1 MKTILRVFVL
11 SAVVLALPSFALAT
25 GVADVVKAQA
35 VLAKV
40 IELTKKY
47 PQASGVVVAPEP
59 LANNSGQYQLPYAS
73 NGALTEW
80 ANKTLNVQVGAIA
93 GEKAGEL
100 AGNAVASRVPF
111 GGLMGGAFKKKGKQL
126 GAVAAVGGPEFI
138 KKSSDRSFNNLED
151 YAVYL
156 HVKHSADGGYASA
169 LAAAMA
175 IYPDLEKG
183 YDAAIQKAYA
193 NAAKTAPMPVAVAAA
208 ATAAVVATAETKATK

>member
-11 SAVVLALPSFALAT
+11 SAVVFALPSLALAT

-47 PQASGVVVAPEP
+47 PQASGVVVAPQP
-59 LANNSGQYQLPYAS
+59 LANNGGQYQLPYGS

-80 ANKTLNVQVGAIA
+80 ANKTLNVQLGAIA
-93 GEKAGEL
+93 GEKAGEM
-100 AGNAVASRVPF
+100 AGNAVASHVPF

-138 KKSSDRSFNNLED
+138 KKSSDRSFNNLDD

-156 HVKHSADGGYASA
+156 HVKHSADGGYTQA

-175 IYPDLEKG
+175 IYPELEKS
-183 YDAAIQKAYA
+183 YDGAVQKAYA
-193 NAAKTAPMPVAVAAA
+193 AAAKNAPAPAAAVAVAD
-208 ATAAVVATAETKATK
+208 VKK

>member
-1 MKTILRVFVL
+1 MKPTLRAFAL
-11 SAVVLALPSFALAT
+11 FTVVLALPSFALAT
-25 GVADVVKAQA
+25 SVADVVKAQA
-35 VLAKV
+35 ILAKV
-40 IELTKKY
+40 VQLTKKY
-47 PQASGVVVAPEP
+47 QQYNGVVQAPEP
-59 LANNSGQYQLPYAS
+59 LANNGGQYQLPYGS

-138 KKSSDRSFNNLED
+138 KKSSDRSFNNLDD

-175 IYPDLEKG
+175 IYPGLEKS

-193 NAAKTAPMPVAVAAA
+193 NAAKTATVPVVVAAA

>member
-25 GVADVVKAQA
+25 SVADVVKAQA
-35 VLAKV
+35 ILTKV

-47 PQASGVVVAPEP
+47 PQASGAVQAPEP
-59 LANNSGQYQLPYAS
+59 LASNSGQYQLPYGS

-93 GEKAGEL
+93 GEKAGEM

-126 GAVAAVGGPEFI
+126 GAIAAVGGPEFI
-138 KKSSDRSFNNLED
+138 KKSSDRSFNNLDD

-156 HVKHSADGGYASA
+156 HVKHSADGGYTQA

-175 IYPDLEKG
+175 IYPELEKS
-183 YDAAIQKAYA
+183 YDSAVQKAYA
-193 NAAKTAPMPVAVAAA
+193 AAAKAAPAAVAVAE
-208 ATAAVVATAETKATK
+208 VKKA